1 MKKHFI
7 YVLVMVAIY
16 ALNSCQPTCNGT
28 VSLGLAVLV
37 KDKVTGDSIRAN
49 TQAIVLKS
57 ANALVGTN
65 VTQIGALQS
74 PFDKYAWIQ
83 FNELRVTGK
92 YTFEVL
98 VNGVS
103 KGSFDMTL
111 GRTDNCDDAVSI
123 IESLNN
129 KGNTELEF
137 TKKFIGIPNAEWVLT
152 LKN

>member
-1 MKKHFI
+1 MKKQLI
-7 YVLVMVAIY
+7 YLCAVVAMY
-16 ALNSCQPTCNGT
+16 VLNSCQPTCNGT

-37 KDKVTGDSIRAN
+37 KDKVTGDSIKAN

-57 ANALVGTN
+57 ANPLVGTN
-65 VTQIGALQS
+65 VTQIGAMQS
-74 PFDKYAWIQ
+74 PFDKFAWIQ
-83 FNELRVTGK
+83 FNELRVTGN

-123 IESLNN
+123 IESMNN
-129 KGNTELEF
+129 KGNTNLEF